1 MIIKYFVIVL
11 ILPAIEPVLAG
22 PISIIRIVRNK
33 EIRLRRYVGWM
44 EEECDRF
51 CH

>member
-11 ILPAIEPVLAG
+11 ILPGIEDLAG
-22 PISIIRIVRNK
+22 PISIIRSVSYK

-44 EEECDRF
+44 EKECDRF